1 MAQVYRIY
9 KRKGIYY
16 SFHGPT
22 GKRESLHT
30 SDKQEARAMI
40 AAKSESVCQPQ
51 LIDLSRNVK
60 RIYYR

>member
-1 MAQVYRIY
+1 MASVYRIY

-22 GKRESLHT
+22 GRRESLHT

-40 AAKSESVCQPQ
+40 AAKSE
-51 LIDLSRNVK
+51 
-60 RIYYR
+60 